1 MLPLNPRGAALL
13 PEVHKTFLSKLSH
26 FLCVPLHCSVQ
37 GAGISL
43 GTAWGGRGE
52 STAQGWPLP
61 HFNISYP
68 DKRKSNSARELQPVF
83 SALSGFIH
91 APFVTFHVL

>member
-1 MLPLNPRGAALL
+1 MQSAETN
-13 PEVHKTFLSKLSH
+13 
-26 FLCVPLHCSVQ
+26 
-37 GAGISL
+37 L

-68 DKRKSNSARELQPVF
+68 DKKKSHSARELQPVF
-83 SALSGFIH
+83 SALSGFIL
-91 APFVTFHVL
+91 APFVTFHVS